1 MVEDNTRKVGNRR
14 MQHQNTRILVIAA
27 LCITFA
33 NRPQPSG
40 AMATARQPRK
50 ERSSDEGC
58 GRSPSEALPV
68 ARLKLNEPLTV
79 LKAMF
84 SRLGQTLA
92 FCGKCAIFCEGAFP
106 AHKI

>member
-1 MVEDNTRKVGNRR
+1 MCIPQISESLTLLPYVLPLPTGHNEWSEGYRAERR
-14 MQHQNTRILVIAA
+14 YRAK
-27 LCITFA
+27 
-33 NRPQPSG
+33 P
-40 AMATARQPRK
+40 ARQPGK
-50 ERSSDEGC
+50 EHSSDEGC

-68 ARLKLNEPLTV
+68 TRPKFNEPLTV
-79 LKAMF
+79 LKAKF